1 MQKIKRRRYE
11 TRSSTSDS
19 DPKDFLP
26 QVIPIVNPIKGE
38 SMAASNSESQQ
49 IFLQAM
55 GLIAS
60 EVIHYE
66 PVLSEET
73 AAIMSSALN
82 HIMIQEE
89 DLNDPF
95 FTPEEWE
102 KVQRNRK
109 VLLDALLKERC
120 YSQQYSIESV
130 ESVESGGGEGGEG
143 GEENVDDIIKKY
155 METCQCECA
164 AHNDDE
170 LFVVTSD
177 LFEIVA
183 PLTDDSGNTLA
194 GCLLPV
200 ILKSAA
206 MKNMKFSTT
215 KAGSCDTVNYI
226 LQFPSGQVSMFTGWP
241 DFTMMQHY
249 SRVERRLG
257 TDFFKTGK
265 IRGVGKIQSPPGNS
279 LETKMATVAQAG
291 IYTIGQFSKLR
302 QVKKKR
308 KLASIVLFKDIT
320 AQVALA
326 TIDPAM
332 ATSEDSIGGVTY
344 RIVDSLHGYR
354 LYDATE
360 LSKFASV
367 FIATLKDTLLD

>member
-1 MQKIKRRRYE
+1 MKRHRYE
-11 TRSSTSDS
+11 TTSSTSDS
-19 DPKDFLP
+19 DPKDSLP

-38 SMAASNSESQQ
+38 SMAASSSESQQ

-55 GLIAS
+55 GLIAP
-60 EVIHYE
+60 EVIHYD
-66 PVLSEET
+66 PVLSEKT
-73 AAIMSSALN
+73 AAIISSALN
-82 HIMIQEE
+82 HIMIKEE

-120 YSQQYSIESV
+120 DSQQYSV
-130 ESVESGGGEGGEG
+130 ESVEGVEGGEG
-143 GEENVDDIIKKY
+143 GEQNVDDIIQKY

-164 AHNDDE
+164 AHNDEE

-183 PLTDDSGNTLA
+183 PLNDDSGNTLA
-194 GCLLPV
+194 SCILPV

-206 MKNMKFSTT
+206 MKNIKFSTT

-241 DFTMMQHY
+241 DFTMIQHY

-257 TDFFKTGK
+257 TDFFKTSK
-265 IRGVGKIQSPPGNS
+265 IRGVGEIQSPGAS
-279 LETKMATVAQAG
+279 LETRMATVAQAG

-302 QVKKKR
+302 RMTKKR
-308 KLASIVLFKDIT
+308 KLASIILFKDIT

-326 TIDPAM
+326 TIDPSL
-332 ATSEDSIGGVTY
+332 ATIEDSIGGVTY
-344 RIVDSLHGYR
+344 KIVDSLHGYK
-354 LYDATE
+354 LYDPIE